1 MKKIYIKP
9 DTDTVNV
16 HLNSSVLEDTGGF
29 GKYSNVA
36 GGGDDDGDPD
46 HNFGDAKEN
55 NLDFGDIWND
65 GDNSPNPYDLWG
77 EN

>member
-9 DTDTVNV
+9 DTDIVNV
-16 HLNSSVLEDTGGF
+16 NLINSVLDKGGF

-55 NLDFGDIWND
+55 NFLWEDDLWDNGDS
-65 GDNSPNPYDLWG
+65 NSNPYDMWG